1 MYKINYF
8 GQEKLTTK
16 YTLSD
21 RLDYEHS
28 SDHCLP
34 LSPLKKKKSYRTSST
49 QGLIS
54 VKNCRLM
61 GARERESTKS
71 CVALRKCQDKK
82 S

>member
-8 GQEKLTTK
+8 GQEKLTAK

-34 LSPLKKKKSYRTSST
+34 LSPLKKKKLQNIFHTGINICKKL
-49 QGLIS
+49 QANGC
-54 VKNCRLM
+54 K
-61 GARERESTKS
+61 
-71 CVALRKCQDKK
+71 RKYKIVCGTEEMPR
-82 S
+82 

>member
-28 SDHCLP
+28 SDRCLP
-34 LSPLKKKKSYRTSST
+34 LSPLKKKKKVTEHLPHR
-49 QGLIS
+49 
-54 VKNCRLM
+54 
-61 GARERESTKS
+61 
-71 CVALRKCQDKK
+71 D
-82 S
+82 

>member
-8 GQEKLTTK
+8 GQEKLTAK

-34 LSPLKKKKSYRTSST
+34 LSPLKKKSYRTSST

-61 GARERESTKS
+61 GARESTKS